1 MTVKAE
7 KGRGGQRRPEMAGLE
22 GSSLGRESCGVEAL
36 GVFSR
41 QSQLGLG
48 ALWKDCSL
56 SRTRQLRFLRVS
68 VALALGPELS
78 GANARSRGWAEVLVL
93 RVCAPRTW
101 TQCSFKES
109 ALAVSPSLFK
119 CGSHP
124 AGFPTR
130 SGEGSG
136 GEEATSHSFLRVP
149 WNEWDKV
156 LKIGRGCSGIMW

>member
-68 VALALGPELS
+68 VALALGPVLS
-78 GANARSRGWAEVLVL
+78 ACQRPLAGLGGG
-93 RVCAPRTW
+93 PRPEGLC
-101 TQCSFKES
+101 TQD
-109 ALAVSPSLFK
+109 LDAVQ
-119 CGSHP
+119 C
-124 AGFPTR
+124 
-130 SGEGSG
+130 
-136 GEEATSHSFLRVP
+136 
-149 WNEWDKV
+149 
-156 LKIGRGCSGIMW
+156 